1 MIAER
6 AGQNF
11 SLLILDEVFAS
22 LDESRRHNVLDLL
35 RRLNDRFDQ
44 VIVIT
49 HMESVREGLD
59 RVITVRYDQESGSSI
74 VEQDTPAGA
83 VAFPTDDSTADLFN
97 DAAEPAPAERG

>member
-1 MIAER
+1 
-6 AGQNF
+6 
-11 SLLILDEVFAS
+11 VFAS

-59 RVITVRYDQESGSSI
+59 RVITVRYDQESGASI
-74 VEQDTPAGA
+74 VEQDTPNGP
-83 VAFPTDDSTADLFN
+83 VSFPTDNDSAGLF
-97 DAAEPAPAERG
+97 DEIPEAAPAERG